1 MPFYDY
7 KCESCGE
14 IYNIHHGFHQV
25 DPITCSKCEIEM
37 VKQIA
42 ATPAIFKG
50 TGWAGTKRG

>member
-7 KCESCGE
+7 KCEGCGE
-14 IYNIHHGFHQV
+14 IYTMHHGFHQV
-25 DPITCSKCEIEM
+25 DPVMCSTCGIGM

-50 TGWAGTKRG
+50 TGWGGTKRG